1 MNTATY
7 NSTAMSNLWNY
18 LKGLPLS
25 IKDRQWLA
33 NRLIESAENM
43 KSKSADA
50 VKFPHIGSDFK
61 PSAEVLAMSCGPL
74 PEGFDVEKELDKMWE
89 ERAK

>member
-18 LKGLPLS
+18 LKSLPLS

-33 NRLIESAENM
+33 DRLIESAEDM
-43 KSKSADA
+43 KSKSANT

-61 PSAEVLAMSCGPL
+61 PSAEIG
-74 PEGFDVEKELDKMWE
+74 
-89 ERAK
+89 RAHV

>member
-33 NRLIESAENM
+33 DRLIESAEDM
-43 KSKSADA
+43 KSKSANT

-74 PEGFDVEKELDKMWE
+74 PEGFDVPSEFIAESRK
-89 ERAK
+89 